1 MLSFFIAE
9 VEIAQELLIDK
20 NQLEELRVEA
30 QKLKSWRKVNKV
42 NTDRLVK
49 LLTVLE
55 KNIRDVLNEDGSLLI
70 PVSADVCFYFINKIK
85 IILRQKMNQMKLIR
99 KL

>member
-1 MLSFFIAE
+1 M
-9 VEIAQELLIDK
+9 EIAQELFIDK

-70 PVSADVCFYFINKIK
+70 PVGADVCLFKFFL
-85 IILRQKMNQMKLIR
+85 ILNITI
-99 KL
+99 